1 MNLLKSLSVS
11 SKFIGAFGFIILL
24 TIIISY
30 TALSN
35 IKNSNEAATITNS
48 YLNETYSIIL
58 NTNEKLARIR
68 AIAFDIKDTP
78 SNWNQQT
85 ESELNELFSEITTDI
100 SKNINDVVQGDSFKN
115 YPKIIE
121 LFNELNASLQE
132 IPASFND
139 NLKVALNKKESVVEL
154 NKIYSTTIYL
164 KLGVSTDKSNVLTN
178 TLIGAVN
185 DKMATLK
192 SSVPFFTVLILAL
205 ISTLISVGIA
215 FILYN
220 IFVGI
225 LRKAVIKAD
234 QLASGDFSSPIYT
247 HFKDEFGHMLHA
259 LENIRVRIK
268 DEILTIRQTANETLK
283 YISQIND
290 ITVQINEGG
299 KITGEQALSVATA
312 AEEMVATT
320 NDIASNCENA
330 AHASETSQNIT
341 QEGCTKVNNTINII
355 KTQVEKTKID
365 AEEVHAL
372 ATQAEQISHIVRTI
386 ADIAAQ
392 TNLLALN
399 AAIEAARAGQFGRG
413 FAVVA
418 DEVRALA
425 SRTSDSTTEISNMVS
440 EIQKNANKANASMQS
455 SVANMDSLET
465 ETVLVEDL
473 LNNITKQVQMVNG
486 QITQIAAAAEQQNA
500 TSGEISGNLQ
510 KISTATSSLNIL
522 VNNVRSDV
530 ELAVEKIDHLNRSLD
545 FFKV

>member
-1 MNLLKSLSVS
+1 MNLLKSISVS

-35 IKNSNEAATITNS
+35 IKSSNEAATITNN

-68 AIAFDIKDTP
+68 AIVFDIKDTP
-78 SNWNQQT
+78 SHWNNET
-85 ESELNELFSEITTDI
+85 ESELNKLFPEITTDI

-205 ISTLISVGIA
+205 ISTLISVGVA
-215 FILYN
+215 FILYST
-220 IFVGI
+220 FVGI

-234 QLASGDFSSPIYT
+234 QLASGDFSSAIQT
-247 HFKDEFGHMLHA
+247 HFEDEFGHMLNA

-268 DEILTIRQTANETLK
+268 DEILDIRQTANETLE
-283 YISQIND
+283 YISQIKET
-290 ITVQINEGG
+290 TVEINEGG

-312 AEEMVATT
+312 SEEMVATT
-320 NDIASNCENA
+320 NEIASNCEEA
-330 AHASETSQNIT
+330 ALASETSQNIT
-341 QEGCTKVNNTINII
+341 QEGCAKVNNTINII
-355 KTQVEKTKID
+355 KTQVEKTKVD
-365 AEEVHAL
+365 AQEVHAL

-465 ETVLVEDL
+465 ETVLVEEL
-473 LNNITKQVQMVNG
+473 LNNITNQVHMVNG
-486 QITQIAAAAEQQNA
+486 QISQIATAAEQQNA
-500 TSGEISGNLQ
+500 TSGEISNNIQ
-510 KISTATSSLNIL
+510 KISTATSSLNCL
-522 VNNVRSDV
+522 VNSVRTDV

>member
-1 MNLLKSLSVS
+1 MNLLKSISVS

-35 IKNSNEAATITNS
+35 IKSSNEAATITNN

-68 AIAFDIKDTP
+68 AIVFDIKDTP
-78 SNWNQQT
+78 SYWNNET
-85 ESELNELFSEITTDI
+85 ESELNKLFSEITTDI

-121 LFNELNASLQE
+121 LFNELNVSLQE

-205 ISTLISVGIA
+205 ISTLISVGVA
-215 FILYN
+215 FILYST
-220 IFVGI
+220 FVGI
-225 LRKAVIKAD
+225 LKKAVIKAD
-234 QLASGDFSSPIYT
+234 QLASGDFSSAIQT
-247 HFKDEFGHMLHA
+247 HFADEFGHMLNA

-268 DEILTIRQTANETLK
+268 DEILDIRQTANETLE
-283 YISQIND
+283 YISQIKET
-290 ITVQINEGG
+290 TVEINEGG

-312 AEEMVATT
+312 SEEMVATT
-320 NDIASNCENA
+320 NEIASNCEEA
-330 AHASETSQNIT
+330 ALASETSQNIT
-341 QEGCTKVNNTINII
+341 QEGCAKVNNTINII
-355 KTQVEKTKID
+355 KTQVEKTKVD
-365 AEEVHAL
+365 AQEVHAL

-465 ETVLVEDL
+465 ETVLVEEL
-473 LNNITKQVQMVNG
+473 LNNITNQVHMVNG
-486 QITQIAAAAEQQNA
+486 QISQIATAAEQQNA
-500 TSGEISGNLQ
+500 TSGEISNNIQ
-510 KISTATSSLNIL
+510 KISTATSSLNCL
-522 VNNVRSDV
+522 VNSVRTDV

>member
-1 MNLLKSLSVS
+1 MNLLKSMSVS

-35 IKNSNEAATITNS
+35 IKNSNDAATITNS

-78 SNWNQQT
+78 SNWNKQT

-205 ISTLISVGIA
+205 ISTLISVGVA

-220 IFVGI
+220 TFVGI
-225 LRKAVIKAD
+225 LRKAVVKAD

-268 DEILTIRQTANETLK
+268 DEILTIRQTANETLE

-355 KTQVEKTKID
+355 KTQVEKTKVD
-365 AEEVHAL
+365 AKEVHAL

-399 AAIEAARAGQFGRG
+399 AAIEAARAGQYGRG

-440 EIQKNANKANASMQS
+440 EIQINANKANSSMQI
-455 SVANMDSLET
+455 SVTNMDTLAT
-465 ETVLVEDL
+465 ETVLVEEL
-473 LNNITKQVQMVNG
+473 LNNITNQVQMVNG

-510 KISTATSSLNIL
+510 KISTATSSLNGL
-522 VNNVRSDV
+522 VNSVRTDV

>member
-35 IKNSNEAATITNS
+35 IKNSNDAATITNS

-78 SNWNQQT
+78 SNWNKQT

-205 ISTLISVGIA
+205 ISTLISVGVA

-220 IFVGI
+220 TFVGI
-225 LRKAVIKAD
+225 LRKAVVKAD

-268 DEILTIRQTANETLK
+268 DEILTIRQTANETLE

-355 KTQVEKTKID
+355 KTQVEKTKVD
-365 AEEVHAL
+365 AKEVHAL

-399 AAIEAARAGQFGRG
+399 AAIEAARAGQYGRG

-440 EIQKNANKANASMQS
+440 EIQINANKANSSMQI
-455 SVANMDSLET
+455 SVTNMDTLAT
-465 ETVLVEDL
+465 ETVLVEEL
-473 LNNITKQVQMVNG
+473 LNNITNQVQMVNG

-510 KISTATSSLNIL
+510 KISTATSSLNGL
-522 VNNVRSDV
+522 VNSVRTDV

>member
-11 SKFIGAFGFIILL
+11 SKFIGAFGIIILL

-268 DEILTIRQTANETLK
+268 DEILTIRQTANETLE

>member
-1 MNLLKSLSVS
+1 
-11 SKFIGAFGFIILL
+11 
-24 TIIISY
+24 
-30 TALSN
+30 
-35 IKNSNEAATITNS
+35 
-48 YLNETYSIIL
+48 
-58 NTNEKLARIR
+58 
-68 AIAFDIKDTP
+68 
-78 SNWNQQT
+78 
-85 ESELNELFSEITTDI
+85 
-100 SKNINDVVQGDSFKN
+100 
-115 YPKIIE
+115 
-121 LFNELNASLQE
+121 
-132 IPASFND
+132 
-139 NLKVALNKKESVVEL
+139 
-154 NKIYSTTIYL
+154 
-164 KLGVSTDKSNVLTN
+164 
-178 TLIGAVN
+178 
-185 DKMATLK
+185 MATLK

-205 ISTLISVGIA
+205 ISTLISVGVA
-215 FILYN
+215 FILYST
-220 IFVGI
+220 FVGI
-225 LRKAVIKAD
+225 LRKAVVKAD

-330 AHASETSQNIT
+330 AHASEASQNIT

-440 EIQKNANKANASMQS
+440 EIQINANKANSSMQT
-455 SVANMDSLET
+455 SVTNMDTLAT
-465 ETVLVEDL
+465 ETVLVEEL
-473 LNNITKQVQMVNG
+473 LNNITNQVQMVNG

>member
-1 MNLLKSLSVS
+1 MNLLKSMSVS

-35 IKNSNEAATITNS
+35 IKNSNDAATITNS

-78 SNWNQQT
+78 SNWNKQT

-205 ISTLISVGIA
+205 ISTLISVGVA

-220 IFVGI
+220 TFVGI
-225 LRKAVIKAD
+225 LRKAVVKAD
-234 QLASGDFSSPIYT
+234 QLASGDLSSPIYT

-268 DEILTIRQTANETLK
+268 DEILTIRQTANETLE

-355 KTQVEKTKID
+355 KTQVEKTKVD
-365 AEEVHAL
+365 AKEVHAL

-399 AAIEAARAGQFGRG
+399 AAIEAARAGQYGRG

-440 EIQKNANKANASMQS
+440 EIQINANKANSSMQI
-455 SVANMDSLET
+455 SVTNMDTLAT
-465 ETVLVEDL
+465 ETVLVEEL
-473 LNNITKQVQMVNG
+473 LNNITNQVQMVNG

-510 KISTATSSLNIL
+510 KISTATSSLNGL
-522 VNNVRSDV
+522 VNSVRTDV